1 VVGWLHDTVEDTVL
15 TLAEIEAQFGSEAS
29 TSVDAINRREDEV
42 WSDHLGRVAANPVAK
57 VVKISD
63 LIDNSNL
70 G

>member
-1 VVGWLHDTVEDTVL
+1 
-15 TLAEIEAQFGSEAS
+15 LAEIEAQFGSEAS

-57 VVKISD
+57 AVKISD